1 MTGVR
6 RALTAGLAAMMAVLV
21 LAGAAGAQAG
31 EVSIATNP
39 STVTVGL
46 GERFSFQT
54 TITNNGA
61 TTSPSLI
68 AHLNILSLRDGTYVD
83 PEDWS
88 SDRTVYLGTL
98 PAGGARAI
106 TWNIHA
112 VNTGRLA
119 AYVTV
124 LPQDDPDSPPTTG
137 AVVRIEV
144 SERDTLN
151 AGGILPLALA
161 VPAAIGLL
169 AGGMHLARRR
179 RAGGSPRPPLTPP
192 Q

>member
-1 MTGVR
+1 MIGLG
-6 RALTAGLAAMMAVLV
+6 RALTAALAAMMVV
-21 LAGAAGAQAG
+21 AGTAGAQAR
-31 EVSIATNP
+31 EVSITTNP
-39 STVTVGL
+39 SRVTTGL

-54 TITNNGA
+54 TIAFDGA
-61 TTSPSLI
+61 TASGSLI

-88 SDRTVYLGTL
+88 SERTVYLGTL
-98 PAGGARAI
+98 PAGGLRTI

-112 VNTGRLA
+112 VNTGSLA

-124 LPQDDPDSPPTTG
+124 LPQNDVDAPPTTG
-137 AVVRIEV
+137 TAVRFEV

-151 AGGILPLALA
+151 AGGILPIVLG
-161 VPAAIGLL
+161 VPAALALL
-169 AGGMHLARRR
+169 GAAAHLARRR
-179 RAGGSPRPPLTPP
+179 RGIANSPGPPLKST

>member
-1 MTGVR
+1 MIGVR
-6 RALTAGLAAMMAVLV
+6 RGLTTGLAAMMAMLV
-21 LAGAAGAQAG
+21 LAGAPRARAG
-31 EVSIATNP
+31 EVSITTEPTRVAT
-39 STVTVGL
+39 GL
-46 GERFSFQT
+46 GERFSFRT
-54 TITNNGA
+54 TITNGGA

-88 SDRTVYLGTL
+88 SDRTRYLGPL
-98 PAGGARAI
+98 PAGGLRTI

-124 LPQDDPDSPPTTG
+124 LPSDNPDSPPTTG
-137 AVVRIEV
+137 TVVRFEV

-161 VPAAIGLL
+161 VPAALGLL
-169 AGGMHLARRR
+169 AGATHLARRR
-179 RAGGSPRPPLTPP
+179 RHGAG
-192 Q
+192 

>member
-68 AHLNILSLRDGTYVD
+68 AHLNIRSEERRVGK
-83 PEDWS
+83 EC
-88 SDRTVYLGTL
+88 
-98 PAGGARAI
+98 
-106 TWNIHA
+106 
-112 VNTGRLA
+112 RL
-119 AYVTV
+119 
-124 LPQDDPDSPPTTG
+124 
-137 AVVRIEV
+137 
-144 SERDTLN
+144 
-151 AGGILPLALA
+151 
-161 VPAAIGLL
+161 
-169 AGGMHLARRR
+169 
-179 RAGGSPRPPLTPP
+179 
-192 Q
+192 